1 LLHNKSNLPAKFEVL
16 AQDDSSKIL
25 AIINPSSPCDEIEPV
40 STYQLNLEVITKK
53 TGSIKIPV
61 IIKIVGQNTLPTNIN
76 VTAHSVGPVMHC
88 KQEVLDFGKVDVLKT
103 HEIKLTLINQSII
116 PAEFTLFTANRE
128 SVFFIEEKEGRVEKK
143 GVHTLKVYCSPD
155 EAMKF
160 NDTLMVHVKHGTDL
174 EIPLRC
180 FGIGNTITPDINLSD
195 IKFGD
200 QYTSAE
206 VETEFFIAN
215 KGRKAVK
222 ITWSRV
228 LDSEQIERYFKS
240 MKSVEIDKSKL
251 KSKRFEMEDPF
262 FAFKIYPET
271 FTLEPR
277 TGIHF
282 TV

>member
-1 LLHNKSNLPAKFEVL
+1 
-16 AQDDSSKIL
+16 
-25 AIINPSSPCDEIEPV
+25 
-40 STYQLNLEVITKK
+40 
-53 TGSIKIPV
+53 
-61 IIKIVGQNTLPTNIN
+61 
-76 VTAHSVGPVMHC
+76 
-88 KQEVLDFGKVDVLKT
+88 
-103 HEIKLTLINQSII
+103 
-116 PAEFTLFTANRE
+116 
-128 SVFFIEEKEGRVEKK
+128 
-143 GVHTLKVYCSPD
+143 
-155 EAMKF
+155 MKF
-160 NDTLMVHVKHGTDL
+160 NDTLMAYVKHGIDL
-174 EIPLRC
+174 EISFRC
-180 FGIGNTITPDINLSD
+180 FGIANTITTDINLSG

-200 QYTSAE
+200 KYTSAE

-222 ITWSRV
+222 ITCQRV
-228 LDSEQIERYFKS
+228 LDAEQIERYFKS